1 MAFAKTCINALM
13 CRNTDRGACKMSV
26 IVDIIDTFS
35 THDIL
40 AVGRVKLD
48 SIHTMKGVIL
58 KIDDD
63 TEMYVVEFP
72 QTNGRAVV
80 EINDE
85 VNQKILDAMVFKYE
99 RFIMSIDFTDISS
112 RIPYIYKM
120 EKERIMNNKGYQFA

>member
-1 MAFAKTCINALM
+1 
-13 CRNTDRGACKMSV
+13 MSV
-26 IVDIIDTFS
+26 IVDIIDTFP

-48 SIHTMKGVIL
+48 SIHTMNGVIL

-85 VNQKILDAMVFKYE
+85 VDRRYGMQWYLN
-99 RFIMSIDFTDISS
+99 MS
-112 RIPYIYKM
+112 
-120 EKERIMNNKGYQFA
+120 NLL

>member
-1 MAFAKTCINALM
+1 MCINALI
-13 CRNTDRGACKMSV
+13 RRDNDKEHHDMSV
-26 IVDIIDTFS
+26 IVDIIDTFP

-48 SIHTMKGVIL
+48 SIHTMNGVIL

-80 EINDE
+80 EINDK
-85 VNQKILDAMVFKYE
+85 VAQKIQDAMVFKYE
-99 RFIMSIDFTDISS
+99 QYIMSIDFTDISS
-112 RIPYIYKM
+112 HIPYIYTL
-120 EKERIMNNKGYQFA
+120 EKERIMNNKGYQYT

>member
-1 MAFAKTCINALM
+1 MCINPLIRSNNDKEHHDM
-13 CRNTDRGACKMSV
+13 IV
-26 IVDIIDTFS
+26 IVDIIDTFP

-48 SIHTMKGVIL
+48 SIHTMDGVIL

-80 EINDE
+80 EINDK
-85 VNQKILDAMVFKYE
+85 VAQKIQDAMVFKYE
-99 RFIMSIDFTDISS
+99 QYIMSIDFTDISS
-112 RIPYIYKM
+112 HIPYIYTL
-120 EKERIMNNKGYQFA
+120 EKERIMNNKGYQYA

>member
-1 MAFAKTCINALM
+1 MRINALM
-13 CRNTDRGACKMSV
+13 CRNTDRGACEMSV
-26 IVDIIDTFS
+26 IVDIIDTFP

-40 AVGRVKLD
+40 AVGRVQLD
-48 SIHTMKGVIL
+48 LIHTMNNVLL

-85 VNQKILDAMVFKYE
+85 VAQKIQDAMVFKYE
-99 RFIMSIDFTDISS
+99 QYILSIDFTDISA
-112 RIPYIYKM
+112 RIPYIYNM
-120 EKERIMNNKGYQFA
+120 EKERIGNKKGSV

>member
-1 MAFAKTCINALM
+1 
-13 CRNTDRGACKMSV
+13 MSV
-26 IVDIIDTFS
+26 IVDIIDTFP

-48 SIHTMKGVIL
+48 SIHTMNGVIL

-80 EINDE
+80 EINHE
-85 VNQKILDAMVFKYE
+85 VAQKIRDAMVFKYE
-99 RFIMSIDFTDISS
+99 QYIMSIDFTDISS
-112 RIPYIYKM
+112 QIPYIYTL
-120 EKERIMNNKGYQFA
+120 EKERIMNNKGHQYA

>member
-1 MAFAKTCINALM
+1 
-13 CRNTDRGACKMSV
+13 MSV
-26 IVDIIDTFS
+26 IVDIIDTFP

-48 SIHTMKGVIL
+48 SIHTMNDVIL

-63 TEMYVVEFP
+63 TEMYIVNLPQKIDGRSAVE
-72 QTNGRAVV
+72 V
-80 EINDE
+80 NDE

-120 EKERIMNNKGYQFA
+120 EKERIMNNKGYQYA

>member
-1 MAFAKTCINALM
+1 MCINALI
-13 CRNTDRGACKMSV
+13 RRDNDKEHHDMSV
-26 IVDIIDTFS
+26 IVDIIDTFP

-48 SIHTMKGVIL
+48 SIHTMNGVIL

-80 EINDE
+80 EINDK
-85 VNQKILDAMVFKYE
+85 VAQKIQDAMVFKYE
-99 RFIMSIDFTDISS
+99 QYIMSIDFTDISAIS
-112 RIPYIYKM
+112 RIPYIYKL
-120 EKERIMNNKGYQFA
+120 ERVRIRNRKGYQYA

>member
-1 MAFAKTCINALM
+1 
-13 CRNTDRGACKMSV
+13 MSV
-26 IVDIIDTFS
+26 IVDIIDTFP

-48 SIHTMKGVIL
+48 SIHTMNGVIL

-80 EINDE
+80 EINDK
-85 VNQKILDAMVFKYE
+85 VAQKIQDAMVFKYE
-99 RFIMSIDFTDISS
+99 QYIMSIDFTDISS
-112 RIPYIYKM
+112 HIPYIYTL
-120 EKERIMNNKGYQFA
+120 EKERIMNNKGYQYT